1 MIGKNSILSVKEAA
15 KELGVTDARIRQLCL
30 DGTLNG
36 AWKLSARAWLIPTV
50 ALRGVRT
57 RKQRT
62 DYNKKR
68 RGLENGA
75 STK

>member
-1 MIGKNSILSVKEAA
+1 MIGKHSILSVTEAA

-68 RGLENGA
+68 RSLTNGA